1 MFLGKKEIVYITGF
15 WYSFNKGK
23 KLSFT
28 PIGHTSGLGLG
39 LVDMHA
45 WLLEMRYAWETM
57 QTKEKLITP
66 CQNTS

>member
-1 MFLGKKEIVYITGF
+1 MND
-15 WYSFNKGK
+15 YSFNEGK
-23 KLSFT
+23 KISFT
-28 PIGHTSGLGLG
+28 PIQPLGHTSGLGLG

-57 QTKEKLITP
+57 QTKEKLITS